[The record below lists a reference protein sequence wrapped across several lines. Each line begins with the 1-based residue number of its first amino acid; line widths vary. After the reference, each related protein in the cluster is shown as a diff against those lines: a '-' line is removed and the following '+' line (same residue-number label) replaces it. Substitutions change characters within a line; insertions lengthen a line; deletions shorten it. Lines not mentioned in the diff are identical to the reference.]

1 MNMLKYGMV
10 GGGKGAFIGEVHRKA
25 MALDHRTEL
34 VAGCFSRDAGTNAES
49 GAELGVSPDRVY
61 ADYNEMARA
70 EGMREDGIDFVSIVT
85 SNYCHAD
92 ACRAFLNNGINV
104 VCEKPLALTL
114 PDAEELTALAEEKGL
129 LLMITYTFA
138 GYPML
143 RHAKKVVERGDLG
156 NIFMVMGEFPQD
168 YLCGDFDDSSL
179 GKFPWR
185 SEPRFS
191 GRTNSLGDI
200 GSHIQFTTQYLT
212 GLEIDSVCAKLDNI
226 GPFGKLDT
234 NSSVMVRFTNGAT
247 GMFWSSQ
254 VALGNDNNFALRI
267 YGEKGSIEW
276 CNEAAEEFNLS
287 LLGHPTMRIR
297 KGHSYLGEDKF
308 HNVTAR
314 LPFGHTE
321 GLYAAFANLYLD
333 YCEALENKLQGKPYE
348 INFPTARDGLH
359 GVRYIERC
367 LESNES
373 GQAWVK
379 F

>member
-129 LLMITYTFA
+129 LFMLTYTFA

-143 RHAKKVVERGDLG
+143 RHAKKVVERG
-156 NIFMVMGEFPQD
+156 IWET
-168 YLCGDFDDSSL
+168 SS
-179 GKFPWR
+179 W
-185 SEPRFS
+185 
-191 GRTNSLGDI
+191 
-200 GSHIQFTTQYLT
+200 
-212 GLEIDSVCAKLDNI
+212 
-226 GPFGKLDT
+226 
-234 NSSVMVRFTNGAT
+234 
-247 GMFWSSQ
+247 
-254 VALGNDNNFALRI
+254 
-267 YGEKGSIEW
+267 
-276 CNEAAEEFNLS
+276 
-287 LLGHPTMRIR
+287 
-297 KGHSYLGEDKF
+297 
-308 HNVTAR
+308 
-314 LPFGHTE
+314 
-321 GLYAAFANLYLD
+321 
-333 YCEALENKLQGKPYE
+333 
-348 INFPTARDGLH
+348 
-359 GVRYIERC
+359 
-367 LESNES
+367 
-373 GQAWVK
+373 
-379 F
+379 